1 MNISVNL
8 FPRGNMMKRM
18 MMFTGIVMLLILQA
32 CGSQAPLTT
41 AGPDYAVSQADAKR
55 IAVNVLI
62 SRKVDN
68 QYILGNAEVSD
79 PGGSDWHVY
88 FKHLEWQTRNPGR
101 CLVTVNKSSGAST
114 WKEVR

>member
-1 MNISVNL
+1 MHEVVN
-8 FPRGNMMKRM
+8 MKKVA
-18 MMFTGIVMLLILQA
+18 FIGSILILVLMTA
-32 CGSQAPLTT
+32 CGSQAPVTT
-41 AGPDYAVSQADAKR
+41 SGPDYAVSKADAKR

-68 QYILGNAEVSD
+68 QYILGNAEVVD
-79 PGGSDWHVY
+79 PGGRDWHVF

-101 CLVTVNKSSGAST
+101 CLVTVDKNSGATT